1 MRTFTLALICLAL
14 ATTAAAEDKKP
25 ATPASPA
32 TPAAPTLSPADIDRA
47 LTAIGTSIAKSL
59 EPLALSPA
67 EQGKVVAALK
77 EALTGKGA
85 QFDEKS
91 QADIRAFV
99 QSRMTAAAEKEKT
112 RGVKYQETAAKE
124 KGAVKTANGAI
135 VIPIKEGT
143 GSSPGPTDKVKV
155 NCTGTLVDGKVFDA
169 TSKHNPPA
177 PAEFPLNGVVPCW
190 TEALQ
195 KMKVGGKAK
204 VVCPPEVAYGER
216 GSPPV
221 IPGNATLTFEIEL
234 LDVSKAPPP
243 ATTAPAT
250 PQ

>member
-1 MRTFTLALICLAL
+1 MRTLTLALICVAL

-25 ATPASPA
+25 ATPA
-32 TPAAPTLSPADIDRA
+32 TPAAPALSPADIDRA

-59 EPLALSPA
+59 EPLSLSPA
-67 EQGKVVAALK
+67 EQTKVMAALK
-77 EALTGKGA
+77 EGLTGKGA
-85 QFDEKS
+85 PFDEKS

-99 QSRMTAAAEKEKT
+99 QARMSAAADKEKA
-112 RGVKYQETAAKE
+112 RGATYQQSAAKE
-124 KGAVKTANGAI
+124 KGAVKTSNGAI

-143 GSSPGPTDKVKV
+143 GASPGPTDKVKV
-155 NCTGTLVDGKVFDA
+155 NYTGTLIDGKVFDA
-169 TSKHNPPA
+169 TSKHSPPA

-243 ATTAPAT
+243 ATPAPAT
-250 PQ
+250 TPK